1 MFFNAH
7 RIPKRLYMY
16 WQQSSHQVDL
26 FPRSETSDGMAT
38 HCDVTGI
45 AFSSRVTGPLRKLIE
60 ISLLARRV
68 KFLYSEWKC
77 DALKVTDCV
86 RISDFSFYW
95 IKINSNV

>member
-1 MFFNAH
+1 MPIEYP
-7 RIPKRLYMY
+7 RDVVDYMYMY

-26 FPRSETSDGMAT
+26 FPRCVTSDGMAI

-45 AFSSRVTGPLRKLIE
+45 AFSSRVTGP
-60 ISLLARRV
+60 LARRV

-77 DALKVTDCV
+77 DALKVTDRV

-95 IKINSNV
+95 IQINSNV